1 MIMSGTIWCGRQTKF
16 QRELINR
23 NKRNPS
29 NLQDQG
35 QLHLHIAY
43 VLQSRTEIMLGRYH
57 RISSLGLLR
66 AYIDATKP
74 VKIFVVLI
82 KLYFSLPSWFFGFT
96 CIPPPTQREH
106 SWYCLACPTSYI
118 FYLIWQEILLVLG
131 KLLSTVKW
139 STFCVSFMSVL
150 TILGWLWGVKI
161 F

>member
-1 MIMSGTIWCGRQTKF
+1 MSGTIWCGRQTKF

-74 VKIFVVLI
+74 LQRLQI
-82 KLYFSLPSWFFGFT
+82 KLEHKT
-96 CIPPPTQREH
+96 TAPTVRQFN
-106 SWYCLACPTSYI
+106 SGQLK
-118 FYLIWQEILLVLG
+118 VG
-131 KLLSTVKW
+131 
-139 STFCVSFMSVL
+139 
-150 TILGWLWGVKI
+150 
-161 F
+161 